1 MAKRYK
7 YQDYEVVWK
16 RSKSTGS
23 DRLLLLALVKF
34 RQPLRGMAVTKD
46 TLAKTMNCS
55 IDTIDRSLKRLK
67 DMGELRW
74 DTGSSSSNRA
84 NRYYILLE
92 GLDLP
97 SADCGNDPLQI
108 AVNTPRRLHP
118 LNSNETEYKYIEQV
132 EFNFDVG
139 SKCFELSL
147 AWRPDL
153 SVLQILDA
161 KDRFVAHKSFL
172 MAEDS
177 QVMARWK
184 AWLLNEK

>member
-7 YQDYEVVWK
+7 YQDYEVIWK
-16 RSKSTGS
+16 KSKATGS

-55 IDTIDRSLKRLK
+55 LDTVDRCLKRLK
-67 DMGELRW
+67 DLGELTW
-74 DTGSSSSNRA
+74 DTGSSASNRA

-92 GLDLP
+92 GLDFVT
-97 SADCGNDPLQI
+97 ADCPLDPPQI
-108 AVNTPRRLHP
+108 AENTPRRLPP
-118 LNSNETEYKYIEQV
+118 LNSNETEYKDIDFIE
-132 EFNFDVG
+132 FDFSAG
-139 SKCFELSL
+139 SQCFRLSL
-147 AWRPDL
+147 DWRPDL

-161 KDRFVAHKSFL
+161 RDRFVAHKSYL
-172 MAEDS
+172 MAEAS
-177 QVMARWK
+177 QVMSRWH